1 MEKIILTILLIL
13 TTTINVFSQDNIW
26 VKIPNYESKRTE
38 VLSSISD
45 LNITQIIQAFPSSRN
60 SELQEVY
67 QITCDCD
74 VNNLLDRT
82 SKNSNFV
89 NPELGPNY
97 QTLDVPND
105 YSIYGYDYA
114 LNSIN
119 ATEAW
124 DLTHGDTSIVIAI
137 TDANYYIY
145 HEELAMKV
153 NWVTQGNGNTNY
165 IHGTAV
171 STIAAGNTDNGA
183 GKSSIGW
190 NSHVQLRM
198 MSYDEILA
206 ATYTGAKVINA
217 SWASGCYFSSYGQMV
232 IDEAHANGSTIVASA
247 GNGSTCNGSSNFVY
261 PASFNH
267 VISVTSIGSNDNHER
282 TIGNPSTTH
291 QHNSEVDLSA
301 PGYDVLLST
310 APGQYMM
317 GNGTSFAAPY
327 VSGTIALMLS
337 VNPCLTNDQIEYI
350 LKESADSSIYL
361 SNPSYV
367 GLLGSGKLDSYKSV
381 LMAKR
386 FNTFNGDLKSEVNC
400 ITNERQGKVDNLN
413 GEAPYTYEWSN
424 GSTMD
429 QTIIDTNG
437 LYSVEIID
445 NNGCKFYG
453 ESEFITYNGIT
464 SQSEINHISCYNM
477 NNGSISVVASGG
489 DSSYTYEWS
498 NGDFTN
504 VVTNLE
510 YGNHQVIIR
519 DQSNC
524 IVTEDFIIN
533 QPEPLVTSLSYIQPT
548 ETTFGSIDIEVN
560 GGTQPYTYS
569 WNHGE
574 TSEDLMNIVADF
586 YEVGVTDANG
596 CASSQNVILT
606 NLIDIEDVSGINE
619 INSDKFNIF
628 PNPTKGNV
636 TINNLSFGEVLVS
649 SLNGKLIGRYTD
661 FNNGS
666 ITLENLTTGVYL
678 ITFNQTTQKLI
689 VE

>member
-1 MEKIILTILLIL
+1 MKKIILTILTIL

-45 LNITQIIQAFPSSRN
+45 LNITEIIKAFPSSRN

-67 QITCDCD
+67 QITCNCD
-74 VNNLLDRT
+74 VNSLLVRT

-119 ATEAW
+119 ATQAW

-165 IHGTAV
+165 SHGTAV
-171 STIAAGNTDNGA
+171 SIIAAGNTDNES

-206 ATYTGAKVINA
+206 ATYTGARIINT
-217 SWASGCYFSSYGQMV
+217 SWASGCYFSEYGQMV
-232 IDEAHANGSTIVASA
+232 IDEAYDNGSIIVAAA
-247 GNGSTCNGSSNFVY
+247 GNGSTCGESSNLVY

-267 VISVTSIGSNDNHER
+267 VISVTSVGPYDNHER
-282 TIGNPSTTH
+282 IIGNPSTTH
-291 QHNSEVDLSA
+291 QHNYKVDLSA
-301 PGYDVLLST
+301 PGYDVLLSI
-310 APGQYMM
+310 APGSYVTA
-317 GNGTSFAAPY
+317 NGTSFAAPY

-350 LKESADSSIYL
+350 LKVSADSTIYL

-381 LMAKR
+381 LMAKT
-386 FNTFNGDLKSEVNC
+386 FNTFNGDLKSDVNC
-400 ITNERQGKVDNLN
+400 ISNERKGNVINLT

-424 GSTMD
+424 GSVTD
-429 QTIIDTNG
+429 NITIDTNG
-437 LYSVEIID
+437 LYSVEITDI
-445 NNGCKFYG
+445 NGCKFYG
-453 ESEFITYNGIT
+453 EREFITYNGIT

-489 DSSYTYEWS
+489 DSLYTYEWS
-498 NGDFTN
+498 NGDLTN

-510 YGNHQVIIR
+510 AGYHQVSIK

-524 IVTEDFIIN
+524 VVTEDFIIN
-533 QPEPLVTSLSYIQPT
+533 QPEPLITSLSYVQPT

-574 TSEDLMNIVADF
+574 SSEDLTNIVADF
-586 YEVGVTDANG
+586 YEVGVTDING
-596 CASSQNVILT
+596 CSSSQNVILT
-606 NLIDIEDVSGINE
+606 NSIENVSGINE
-619 INSDKFNIF
+619 ITSNKFNIY

-636 TINNLSFGEVLVS
+636 TISNLSFGEVLITT
-649 SLNGKLIGRYTD
+649 LGGKLIGRYYD
-661 FNNGS
+661 VKNGV
-666 ITLENLTTGVYL
+666 ITIENLTTGVYL
-678 ITFNQTTQKLI
+678 VTFNQTTQKLI

>member
-1 MEKIILTILLIL
+1 MKNLFLTLVTIL
-13 TTTINVFSQDNIW
+13 TTTILFSQDNIW
-26 VKIPNYESKRTE
+26 VRIPNYESKRTE
-38 VLSSISD
+38 VLNSISD
-45 LNITQIIQAFPSSRN
+45 LNISEVIKAFPSSRN
-60 SELQEVY
+60 PELQEVY

-74 VNNLLDRT
+74 VNDLLVRT

-89 NPELGPNY
+89 KPELGPSY
-97 QTLDVPND
+97 QTLEVPND

-114 LNSIN
+114 LNSIK
-119 ATEAW
+119 ATQAW
-124 DLTHGDTSIVIAI
+124 DVTHGDTSIVIAI
-137 TDANYYIY
+137 TDANYYVY

-153 NWVTQGNGNTNY
+153 NWVTQGNFNTNY
-165 IHGTAV
+165 THGTAV
-171 STIAAGNTDNGA
+171 STIAAGNTDNGT

-190 NSHVQLRM
+190 DSRVQLRM
-198 MSYDEILA
+198 MNYDEILA
-206 ATYTGAKVINA
+206 ASYSGARVINA
-217 SWASGCYFSSYGQMV
+217 SWASSCYFSSYGQMI
-232 IDEAHANGSTIVASA
+232 IDEAHANGSIIVAAA
-247 GNGSTCNGSSNFVY
+247 GNGSTCNGSSNLVY

-267 VISVTSIGSNDNHER
+267 VISVTSVGPNDNHER

-310 APGQYMM
+310 APGQYMT

-337 VNPCLTNDQIEYI
+337 VNPCLTNEQVEYI

-361 SNPSYV
+361 SNPSYI

-400 ITNERQGKVDNLN
+400 VTNQRQGKVINLN
-413 GEAPYTYEWSN
+413 GDAPYAYQWSN
-424 GSTMD
+424 GSTID
-429 QTIIDTNG
+429 ETIIDTNG
-437 LYSVEIID
+437 LYSVEITD
-445 NNGCKFYG
+445 VNGCKFYD
-453 ESEFITYNGIT
+453 ESDFITYNGIT

-477 NNGSISVVASGG
+477 NNGSISVVVSGG
-489 DSSYTYEWS
+489 DSLYTYAWS
-498 NGDFTN
+498 NGNFTN
-504 VVTNLE
+504 VATNLE
-510 YGNHQVIIR
+510 YGNHQVMIR

-524 IVTEDFIIN
+524 VIIENFIIN

-574 TSEDLMNIVADF
+574 SSEDLTNVVADF
-586 YEVGVTDANG
+586 YEVGVSDANG
-596 CASSQNVILT
+596 CMSSQNVILT
-606 NLIDIEDVSGINE
+606 NLIEDVSGINE
-619 INSDKFNIF
+619 ISSDKFNIY

-649 SLNGKLIGRYTD
+649 SVNGKLIGGYTD
-661 FNNGS
+661 IKNGS

-678 ITFNQTTQKLI
+678 VTSNQITQKLI